1 MSRVCRSAVVA
12 HGFSIDKNHTRYEHN
27 RCKSGDKESGR
38 VFLSSTTNILF
49 AVAVPDFN

>member
-1 MSRVCRSAVVA
+1 MSRVCRSDVA

-38 VFLSSTTNILF
+38 VFSSTINILF
-49 AVAVPDFN
+49 AVDVPDFN